1 MRHAPSTRL
10 SQRETHVYVYILSRS
25 RLEPII
31 IMQDPVHEISGV
43 VKSLV
48 MAKDATDQRDSL
60 QRYFAPD
67 ASFDHLMCSV
77 ASSANVSPRKQ

>member
-1 MRHAPSTRL
+1 MRPPLDFHSER
-10 SQRETHVYVYILSRS
+10 RMCMYILSRS
-25 RLEPII
+25 HLESII
-31 IMQDPVHEISGV
+31 IMQDPVHEITGV

-60 QRYFAPD
+60 QRYFVPD